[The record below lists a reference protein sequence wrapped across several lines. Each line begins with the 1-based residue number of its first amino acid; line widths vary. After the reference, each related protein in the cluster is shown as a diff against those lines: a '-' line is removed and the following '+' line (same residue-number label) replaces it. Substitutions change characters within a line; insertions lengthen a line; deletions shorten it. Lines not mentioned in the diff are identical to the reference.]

1 MNSLLDWNPRDAFR
15 ESTIRSWSSLV
26 RGWRLKSSRANEI
39 IQKWWKKRQVHLG
52 KSKITIS
59 FLVKIK
65 LANICRQTHRLQ
77 ETRYIYFALLSSW
90 ISHVA
95 FWLGISASWCGRT
108 PETAVTMESWWI
120 LLGAIKNWRRFS
132 TRSNET
138 PWTVIVKMMNNPW
151 NIQKCFADKA
161 KNLPP
166 ILFQEVPSYKG

>member
-1 MNSLLDWNPRDAFR
+1 MHSESLQLGLGRH
-15 ESTIRSWSSLV
+15 WSGAEGWSH
-26 RGWRLKSSRANEI
+26 RGRMKLSKNDE
-39 IQKWWKKRQVHLG
+39 KKRQVHLG

-151 NIQKCFADKA
+151 NIQKCFADKT

-166 ILFQEVPSYKG
+166 SLFQ